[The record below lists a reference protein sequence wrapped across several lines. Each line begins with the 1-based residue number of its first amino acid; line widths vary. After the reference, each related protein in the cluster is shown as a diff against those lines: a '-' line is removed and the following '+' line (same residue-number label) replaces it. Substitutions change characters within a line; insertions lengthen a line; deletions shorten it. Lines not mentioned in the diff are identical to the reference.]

1 MKFLLCFYFIISVSF
16 TLSSVILKFFCIY
29 YKCFVFLKILY
40 TQFTACIFTNQQL
53 FSVINLF
60 YWNFDDPREEIKLD
74 DNANEE
80 SILLVPDNNSAEN
93 NIEASKALL
102 LKKP

>member
-40 TQFTACIFTNQQL
+40 TQFTNQQL